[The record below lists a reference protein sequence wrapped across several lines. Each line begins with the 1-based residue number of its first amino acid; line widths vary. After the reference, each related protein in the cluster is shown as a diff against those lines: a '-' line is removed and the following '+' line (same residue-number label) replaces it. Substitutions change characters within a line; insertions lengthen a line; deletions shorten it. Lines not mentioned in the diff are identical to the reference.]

1 LEKKFMKLS
10 FKEGLQ
16 NILAL
21 VILMLFLSIASVHF
35 LTLPNILNIT
45 EQSSIN
51 ALLGIG
57 LTFVIISGGIDL
69 SVGSVLALSSMVA
82 ADLLVSGMSPFLACI
97 FALGTGLFCGII
109 NGLIISFTNI
119 PPFIATLGMMLS
131 ARGLAKVYSGSM
143 PISGL
148 PDSFREIAGRVGGIP
163 VFVIIVLFFFYL
175 AVILLKRTKLG
186 RYTYAIGGN
195 ETTAWL
201 SGVPVKKYKI
211 IIYGIS
217 GLLAG
222 FCGILLAARLNSA
235 SPLAGDMYELY
246 AIAAAVIGGVSL
258 MGGEGKIWGT
268 LIGALIMGVLRNGLN
283 LLNVPSA
290 WEGIVVGSV
299 LVIAVI
305 IDRYR
310 HGEREKGSLPKS
322 NLKIKFAL
330 CVSMFALFFFAFQ
343 FRVASTNADK
353 ELVLAFIPKTMANPF
368 YISMEK
374 GALEAAKKLN
384 AKIIT
389 QAGERDSDIERQHQI
404 LENLIERKVDAIL
417 IAPSGAKEILPA
429 IEKANKAKIPVI
441 VLDSN
446 IDELE
451 AQKLGIKTETFIG
464 SDNYLGG
471 VLAAKYLAKE
481 LNGIGEVAIIE
492 GTAGQESVDNRKKGF
507 LEEIKKFPKMKVVA
521 SQSAFGDRGQ
531 GFTVAQNI
539 IQAHPNLSGIFGAND
554 PMALGAFEAVRSLN
568 KPNQIKVVGFDAS
581 PDALDSIKKG
591 DLKGSVAQFP
601 DEMGRLG
608 VENAINLLK
617 GGKAPPKVLHT
628 KMELIDKTNL

>member
-1 LEKKFMKLS
+1 MKLP
-10 FKEGLQ
+10 FKEELQ

-21 VILMLFLSIASVHF
+21 AILMLFLSIASVHF
-35 LTLPNILNIT
+35 LSIPNILNIA

-69 SVGSVLALSSMVA
+69 SVGSVLALSSLVA
-82 ADLLVSGMSPFLACI
+82 ADCLVAGMSPLLASFL
-97 FALGTGLFCGII
+97 ALGTGLLCGLA

-148 PDSFREIAGRVGGIP
+148 PESIRMIAGKVGGIP
-163 VFVIIVLFFFYL
+163 VFVIIVLIFFFL
-175 AVILLKRTKLG
+175 AAFLLKRTKLG
-186 RYTYAIGGN
+186 RYTYALGGN
-195 ETTAWL
+195 ENTAWL
-201 SGVPVKKYKI
+201 SGVPVKHYKI

-235 SPLAGDMYELY
+235 SPLSGDMYELY
-246 AIAAAVIGGVSL
+246 AIAAAVIGGMSL
-258 MGGEGKIWGT
+258 MGGEGKVWGT

-290 WEGIVVGSV
+290 WEGIVVGVV
-299 LVIAVI
+299 LVLAVV
-305 IDRYR
+305 IDRKRYSNKQ
-310 HGEREKGSLPKS
+310 KGNVAKS
-322 NLKIKFAL
+322 NIKMRFAL
-330 CVSMFALFFFAFQ
+330 AAPLLALFFFAFQ
-343 FRVASTNADK
+343 FRAGAVK
-353 ELVLAFIPKTMANPF
+353 EEKQLVVAFIPKTMANPF
-368 YISMEK
+368 FISMEE
-374 GALEAAKKLN
+374 GAKKAAEKLN

-389 QAGERDSDIERQHQI
+389 QAGERDSDIERQYQI
-404 LENLIERKVDAIL
+404 LENLIEQKVDAIL
-417 IAPSGAKEILPA
+417 IAPSGSKEILPA
-429 IEKANKAKIPVI
+429 IEKANKANIPVI

-446 IDELE
+446 IDEAE

-464 SDNYLGG
+464 SDNFLGG
-471 VLAAKYLAKE
+471 VLAAQYLAKE

-492 GTAGQESVDNRKKGF
+492 GTSGQESVDNRKKGF
-507 LEEIKKFPKMKVVA
+507 LEEIKKFIGIKVVA
-521 SQSAFGDRGQ
+521 GQTAFGDRSL
-531 GFTVAQNI
+531 GFNAAQNI
-539 IQAHPNLSGIFGAND
+539 IQAHPNLKGIFAAND
-554 PMALGAFEAVRSLN
+554 PMALGAFEAIRSLN
-568 KPNQIKVVGFDAS
+568 KQDQIKVVGFDAR
-581 PDALDSIKKG
+581 PDALESIKKG

-617 GGKAPPKVLHT
+617 GGKSPPKTLHT
-628 KMELIDKTNL
+628 KMELIDKNAVNQL

>member
-1 LEKKFMKLS
+1 MRLPFR
-10 FKEGLQ
+10 EGLQ

-35 LTLPNILNIT
+35 LSLPNILNIA

-69 SVGSVLALSSMVA
+69 SVGSVLALASLVA
-82 ADLLVSGMSPFLACI
+82 ADCLVMGMSPVLASFL
-97 FALGTGLFCGII
+97 ALGTGLLCGIA

-131 ARGLAKVYSGSM
+131 ARGLAKVYSGSL

-148 PDSFREIAGRVGGIP
+148 PESFRMIAGKVGGIP
-163 VFVIIVLFFFYL
+163 IFLLIVLVLFTL
-175 AVILLKRTKLG
+175 AAFLLKKTKLG

-201 SGVPVKKYKI
+201 SGVPVKRYKI

-217 GLLAG
+217 GLMAG
-222 FCGILLAARLNSA
+222 LCALLLSARLNSA
-235 SPLAGDMYELY
+235 SPLSGDMYELY

-258 MGGEGKIWGT
+258 MGGEGKVWGT

-290 WEGIVVGSV
+290 WEGIVVGVV
-299 LVIAVI
+299 LVLAVI

-310 HGEREKGSLPKS
+310 YGNKEKGNVTKT
-322 NLKIKFAL
+322 NIKIKLAL
-330 CVSMFALFFFAFQ
+330 AAPLLALFFFAFQ
-343 FRVASTNADK
+343 FRAAAIK
-353 ELVLAFIPKTMANPF
+353 ENRQLVVAFIPQSMANPF

-374 GALEAAKKLN
+374 GAKEAAIKLGV
-384 AKIIT
+384 KLVT
-389 QAGERDSDIERQHQI
+389 QSGERETDVESQHRI
-404 LENLIERKVDAIL
+404 LENLINQKVDAIL
-417 IAPSGAKEILPA
+417 IAPSGSKEILPA
-429 IEKANKAKIPVI
+429 IKKANKANIPVL
-441 VLDSN
+441 VLDSD
-446 IDELE
+446 IDHIE
-451 AQKLGIKTETFIG
+451 AQRLSVKTETFIG
-464 SDNYLGG
+464 SDNVLGG

-481 LNGIGEVAIIE
+481 LNGIGDVAIIE
-492 GTAGQESVDNRKKGF
+492 GVSGQESVDNRKNGF
-507 LEEIKKFPKMKVVA
+507 LREIKNYPGIRLVA
-521 SQSAFGDRGQ
+521 TQSGYGNRAQ
-531 GFTVAQNI
+531 GFTAAQNI
-539 IQAHPNLSGIFGAND
+539 IQAHPGLKGIFGAND
-554 PMALGAFEAVRSLN
+554 PMALGAFEAVRSFN
-568 KPNQIKVVGFDAS
+568 KQDQIRVVGFDAS
-581 PDALDSIKKG
+581 PDALESIKKG

-601 DEMGRLG
+601 DEMGRMG

-628 KMELIDKTNL
+628 KMELIDKNAINQNL